1 MSLTEDSAE
10 LKFNRSNDLISSS
23 NKERKFMLDKK
34 YLEKRAEF
42 DEKVKSMK
50 TTGMKFTTVSGEKI
64 DPLYAPDDIEN
75 INFLNDI
82 GFPGEYP
89 YTRGIH
95 PNGYRGK
102 IWTMRQFA
110 GFGTPEDTNE
120 RYHYLLS
127 HGQTGLSVAYDLPT
141 LMGWDADA
149 PLSEGEVGMCGVA
162 VSSIEDMGILFDKI
176 PLDKVSTSMTINSPA
191 AMIFAMYLAVARD
204 RNIDFKE
211 LRGTLQ
217 NDILK
222 EYIAQKEYIYPPRP
236 SMRIITDMIEYCTNE
251 VPQWNP
257 VSVSGYHIREA
268 GSTAVQELAYTL
280 ADGFA
285 YIEACIERGL
295 DVDAFAPRISYFFNS
310 HLDFFEEIAKYRA
323 ARRIFARRMKEKYGA
338 KNPRSWWMRFHTQ
351 TAGCTLTAQQPE
363 NNIVRTA
370 FQALAGVLGGTQSL
384 HTNSMDET
392 LALPSEKAVKIA
404 LRTQQI
410 IAYET
415 GVINTV
421 DPLGGSYY
429 VEALTDRMEREANK
443 IFDQIDAIG
452 GVIPAIEAGY
462 FQKEIADAAYRY
474 QREVESKEKFIVGV
488 NEFIE
493 QDEKIEIPIL
503 TISPE
508 VEISQKKRL
517 AELKQSRS
525 QQDVDESLAEI
536 LAASENGNN
545 LMPIFVKAA
554 HNKVT
559 LGEMVGELKKVFGT
573 YEEVAVF

>member
-1 MSLTEDSAE
+1 MNGDGYKARRSKYNEKASAA
-10 LKFNRSNDLISSS
+10 NN
-23 NKERKFMLDKK
+23 
-34 YLEKRAEF
+34 
-42 DEKVKSMK
+42 
-50 TTGMKFTTVSGEKI
+50 TGMKFTTVSGRPV
-64 DPLYAPDDIEN
+64 DVLYGPDDIEH
-75 INFLNDI
+75 INYLSEI

-95 PNGYRGK
+95 SNVYRGRL
-102 IWTMRQFA
+102 WTMRQFA
-110 GFGTPEDTNE
+110 GFGTPKDTNE
-120 RYHYLLS
+120 RFHYLLD

-149 PLSEGEVGMCGVA
+149 PESEGEVGICGVA
-162 VSSIEDMGILFDKI
+162 VSSLKDMEILFDKI

-191 AMIFAMYLAVARD
+191 AMIFAFYLAVAQEQGVV
-204 RNIDFKE
+204 FKK

-222 EYIAQKEYIYPPRP
+222 EYIAQKEYIYPPHP
-236 SMRIITDMIEYCTNE
+236 SMRIITDMIEFCTDE

-268 GSTAVQELAYTL
+268 GSTAAQELAYTL

-285 YIEACIERGL
+285 YIETAIERGL
-295 DVDAFAPRISYFFNS
+295 DVDAFAPRISFFFNS
-310 HLDFFEEIAKYRA
+310 HLDFFEEIAKFRA
-323 ARRIFARRMKEKYGA
+323 ARKIFAKRMKEKYGA

-404 LRTQQI
+404 LRTQQLI
-410 IAYET
+410 GYET

-421 DPLGGSYY
+421 DPLGGSYF
-429 VEALTDRMEREANK
+429 VENLTGQMEKEANE
-443 IFDQIDAIG
+443 IFDQIDAYG
-452 GVIPAIEAGY
+452 GVIPAIESGY

-474 QREVESKEKFIVGV
+474 QKEVEKKEKIIVGV
-488 NEFIE
+488 NEFVE
-493 QDEKIEIPIL
+493 SDEKLEIPLL
-503 TISPE
+503 TIPVE
-508 VEISQKKRL
+508 VEIAQKQRL
-517 AELKQSRS
+517 ADIRQSRN
-525 QQDVDESLAEI
+525 QQAVDNSIAEI
-536 LAASENGNN
+536 KDTAINEKN
-545 LMPIFVKAA
+545 LMPVFIKAA
-554 HNKVT
+554 HNYVT
-559 LGEMVGELKKVFGT
+559 LGEMVGGLKEVFGT
-573 YEEVAVF
+573 YQEVAVF